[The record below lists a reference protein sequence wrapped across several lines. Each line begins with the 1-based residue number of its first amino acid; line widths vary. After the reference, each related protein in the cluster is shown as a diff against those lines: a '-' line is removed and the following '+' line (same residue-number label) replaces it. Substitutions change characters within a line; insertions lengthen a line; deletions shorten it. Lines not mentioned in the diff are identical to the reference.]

1 MRKEKATLFLLAFV
15 PTVAADGYGNYG
27 GGDDADDFYQQQD
40 DVNNYADEV
49 QYYDDD
55 SFIQYWTEYAI
66 EPRRCIN
73 YQGADVIVFSMYEQ
87 KHQMCSDKPI
97 GTYVTPVPTFIDAWL
112 AQQAQQAQDNGND
125 YEAPDAASYVQCTV
139 TEVENQVMYLQVGCS
154 DVTSKSIAINIY
166 SDATCE
172 TPSKVDGYDDA
183 NVDITEIQP
192 PFKSCLPCVV
202 WYDTDDQ
209 GVDDQFYE
217 KRQTNPP
224 LCKNVWDYRSDC
236 NKKCQK
242 IGVEKESEGSVW
254 NTSDKVLLVIL
265 SLFAVGMF
273 IKIFTKRRSMSNKNL
288 LIEQA
293 ALSAIGLQETHVY
306 GMIALWILVTVIFVC
321 LGLKGATWAMLLIV
335 NIALFAY
342 LMKLTVASGAT
353 GKREP
358 IIGPDGQE
366 IDDDDSDEDSQDDD
380 DDDDEEDNPRPVGEL
395 I

>member
-1 MRKEKATLFLLAFV
+1 MKPTSVFVDYQVVSVSLHLIGVCLFNNGTHCEAVADGVFIKVQSSSIIFTLTYPIFIQREFVHENRMRKEKATLFLLAFV
-15 PTVAADGYGNYG
+15 ATVAADGYDNYGGGYGNYG
-27 GGDDADDFYQQQD
+27 GGDDTDDFYQQQD
-40 DVNNYADEV
+40 DQYSDAGEV

-73 YQGADVIVFSMYEQ
+73 YQGVDVIVFSMYEQ
-87 KHQMCSDKPI
+87 KYQMCSDKPM
-97 GTYVTPVPTFIDAWL
+97 GTYVTPVPTFVDAWL
-112 AQQAQQAQDNGND
+112 AQQAQQAQDNGID

-139 TEVENQVMYLQVGCS
+139 TEVENQMMYLQVGCS

-172 TPSKVDGYDDA
+172 TLSKVDGYDDA

-242 IGVEKESEGSVW
+242 IGVEKENEGSVW

-265 SLFAVGMF
+265 SLFGMKLITF
-273 IKIFTKRRSMSNKNL
+273 PCLIVRISTFSLTILSYSQKPLECSSKYLQNDVPCQIKICS
-288 LIEQA
+288 
-293 ALSAIGLQETHVY
+293 
-306 GMIALWILVTVIFVC
+306 
-321 LGLKGATWAMLLIV
+321 
-335 NIALFAY
+335 
-342 LMKLTVASGAT
+342 
-353 GKREP
+353 
-358 IIGPDGQE
+358 
-366 IDDDDSDEDSQDDD
+366 
-380 DDDDEEDNPRPVGEL
+380 
-395 I
+395 